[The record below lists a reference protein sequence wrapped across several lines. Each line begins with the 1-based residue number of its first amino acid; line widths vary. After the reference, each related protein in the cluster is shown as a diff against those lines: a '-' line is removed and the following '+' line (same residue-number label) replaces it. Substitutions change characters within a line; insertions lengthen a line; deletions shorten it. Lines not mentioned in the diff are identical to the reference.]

1 MPGTRH
7 EDRVALASQSPA
19 AVTRLAASWRRSM
32 IHHGLDPAQTT
43 TPLRLSDHELNQR
56 RTRMRSLLS
65 AAAPQLDHLFQ
76 LVCPTGCNVLL
87 TDADGIVLEHRVGA
101 GDAQAFRVFGL
112 WQGTS
117 WAEKHEGTNGIGTC
131 LFEGRPVTIHR
142 EDHFYARNT
151 RISCIDAPIWGPDG
165 RIIGALDVSS
175 ARHDNSP
182 QWNALIAAQVA
193 QTARMIEADL
203 FRAAFPKARIIVA
216 PQMDRGEN
224 PLLLAVDRD
233 DLMIG
238 ANRAARRA
246 FGLEKEGRLRPL
258 PAADLLAQDDADRD
272 LGQAGRR
279 IVVSALMREKGNVS
293 AAARVL
299 GISRATLYRRIRHL
313 GLDKD
318 LGRAIVSD
326 LKQTRR

>member
-1 MPGTRH
+1 
-7 EDRVALASQSPA
+7 
-19 AVTRLAASWRRSM
+19 
-32 IHHGLDPAQTT
+32 
-43 TPLRLSDHELNQR
+43 
-56 RTRMRSLLS
+56 
-65 AAAPQLDHLFQ
+65 
-76 LVCPTGCNVLL
+76 
-87 TDADGIVLEHRVGA
+87 
-101 GDAQAFRVFGL
+101 
-112 WQGTS
+112 
-117 WAEKHEGTNGIGTC
+117 
-131 LFEGRPVTIHR
+131 
-142 EDHFYARNT
+142 
-151 RISCIDAPIWGPDG
+151 
-165 RIIGALDVSS
+165 
-175 ARHDNSP
+175 
-182 QWNALIAAQVA
+182 
-193 QTARMIEADL
+193 MIEADL

-258 PAADLLAQDDADRD
+258 PAADLLAQDDADPD

>member
-1 MPGTRH
+1 M
-7 EDRVALASQSPA
+7 LK
-19 AVTRLAASWRRSM
+19 
-32 IHHGLDPAQTT
+32 HGLDPTR
-43 TPLRLSDHELNQR
+43 PPDPRRLTERELSER
-56 RTRMRSLLS
+56 VERMDRFI
-65 AAAPQLDHLFQ
+65 AVARPQLDQLFQ
-76 LVCPTGCNVLL
+76 LVCPTGCNLLL
-87 TDADGIVLEHRVGA
+87 TDAQGIVLERRVSQ
-101 GDAQAFRVFGL
+101 GDAATFRGWGL
-112 WQGTS
+112 WRGMDWSEEVQ
-117 WAEKHEGTNGIGTC
+117 GTNGIGTC
-131 LFEGRPVTIHR
+131 LAEGRQVTIHR

-216 PQMDRGEN
+216 PQMDRSEN

-258 PAADLLAQDDADRD
+258 PAADLLAQDDADPD